1 MKIIADHILSK
12 DHHSSFAR
20 YRPGDDSVLSSS
32 SPVEVDRR
40 DAGVCVG
47 VDDDQRSL

>member
-12 DHHSSFAR
+12 DHNSPE